1 MTRDDAPLAPARL
14 DSATLTDRVAA
25 VVLPARAPRA
35 WWLALLLSALLSL
48 LFLTGV
54 VYVLSVGVGA
64 FGLNIPVAWGFPIIN
79 TIWWIGIAHAGTL
92 ISAVLLLTRQDWRAS
107 INRGAEAM
115 AMFAIVLAGSYPL
128 LHLGRPWFAYFL
140 LPYPNIMDLWPQWR
154 SPLVW
159 DFFAIG
165 SYLLFT
171 MSFLYLSLLPDLA
184 TLRDRARHRVQQ
196 LFYGTLA
203 LGWRNS
209 ARHWARYEQ
218 ANRVLAVIAAPIV
231 VSVTGTI
238 SMDLSVSIVPGF
250 HFTIF
255 PPYFVAGAL
264 YSGFATTAIIAIILR
279 SLFGFRDVITR
290 AHLNRLGIMMLC
302 FVLVVDY
309 AYMCEIFTAF
319 YTGEDFYRSVYF
331 DRWTGPYAPYY
342 WGMILCN
349 VVLAQGLWF
358 RRLRESV
365 PGLLCL
371 ALIADIGMW
380 LERFQIVITSTHK
393 DYMPS
398 AWDTVT
404 PTRWDWLIY
413 AGSIGVFFFLLLLF
427 MKLMPAISMHD
438 MRDMLHRRRH
448 RQPKGNPRRERSHE

>member
-1 MTRDDAPLAPARL
+1 MNRRRDELAPPGLGAG
-14 DSATLTDRVAA
+14 ALTDRVSAT
-25 VVLPARAPRA
+25 VLGTRPPRA
-35 WWLALLLSALLSL
+35 WWLALGLATLLSL
-48 LFLTGV
+48 LFLVGV
-54 VYVLSVGVGA
+54 VYVLSAGVGA

-92 ISAVLLLTRQDWRAS
+92 ISAVLWLTRQDWRAS
-107 INRGAEAM
+107 ISRSAEAM

-128 LHLGRPWFAYFL
+128 LHLGRPQFAYFL
-140 LPYPNIMDLWPQWR
+140 LPYPNLMDLWPQWR

-159 DFFAIG
+159 DFFAIA

-171 MSFLYLSLLPDLA
+171 ASFLFLSLLPDLA
-184 TLRDRARHRVQQ
+184 SLRDRARHRAVQ
-196 LFYGTLA
+196 LCYGVLA

-209 ARHWARYEQ
+209 ARHWHRYQQ
-218 ANRVLAVIAAPIV
+218 AHRVLAVIAVPIV

-238 SMDLSVSIVPGF
+238 SLDLAVSIVPGF

-264 YSGFATTAIIAIILR
+264 YSGFATVAIIAIVLR
-279 SLFGFRDVITR
+279 ALFGFRDLITR

-309 AYMCEIFTAF
+309 AYLQEVFTAF
-319 YTGEDFYRSVYF
+319 YTGEDFYRSVYY
-331 DRWTGPYAPYY
+331 DRWTGPYAPFY

-371 ALIADIGMW
+371 AVIAEIGMW

-404 PTRWDWLIY
+404 PSAWDWLTY
-413 AGSIGVFFFLLLLF
+413 AGSIGVFVVLLLLF
-427 MKLMPAISMHD
+427 IKLMPAISMHD
-438 MRDMLHRRRH
+438 MREMLHRRK
-448 RQPKGNPRRERSHE
+448 QREADHG